1 MKVFIEPTHFLENIL
16 DFLAQLPKTDFEYH
30 FIVDSDDHLQ
40 GYTYIEENTIT
51 VAVAD
56 EKDILTLAHE
66 CVHMSFYQ
74 QKGDKWFDEIVE
86 RAAKLI
92 CTTPEFDDLAKE
104 VGLGSHL
111 NGVTNE
117 VQRAKLRAELD
128 GIIAHLY
135 QLTEVEF
142 AHILTTFPIVPD
154 PTKQAAL
161 NAYRDVERG
170 L

>member
-1 MKVFIEPTHFLENIL
+1 MKVFIEPTHYLENIL

-66 CVHMSFYQ
+66 CVHLLQ
-74 QKGDKWFDEIVE
+74 
-86 RAAKLI
+86 
-92 CTTPEFDDLAKE
+92 
-104 VGLGSHL
+104 
-111 NGVTNE
+111 
-117 VQRAKLRAELD
+117 
-128 GIIAHLY
+128 
-135 QLTEVEF
+135 
-142 AHILTTFPIVPD
+142 HILDLEICET
-154 PTKQAAL
+154 QAYAL
-161 NAYRDVERG
+161 EQTAQNCLLGKLPVKSLIRKM